1 MARTNAVRAMISMG
15 LRMNE
20 EDCMRELNEVIA
32 EFSSNYEH
40 HFEKLLLRIGEETYR
55 GLNPAVLVASAVS
68 AYHDTKFKQL
78 KPFEDVKPALDALSR
93 TGVRLG
99 VITMGPQVKQAEK
112 LLVEEIAAMAP
123 IYYYTGPN
131 LSKPWLTRLQRGIGG
146 NHFALWKIDWE
157 AKKAATGATGDKVTL
172 NWNLGTE
179 PPTADPALATD
190 TTSVDLDE
198 QLFLGLTD
206 FDDVTSEVI
215 PELAT
220 SWEVSD
226 DGLTWTFHLRDD
238 VYWVRYN
245 TATKEVEQVLDDEG
259 NPRKVTAY
267 DIEYAVKRTLDP
279 RTGSDYAYVL
289 YIIKNGEAVN
299 TMEY

>member
-1 MARTNAVRAMISMG
+1 V
-15 LRMNE
+15 
-20 EDCMRELNEVIA
+20 
-32 EFSSNYEH
+32 
-40 HFEKLLLRIGEETYR
+40 
-55 GLNPAVLVASAVS
+55 
-68 AYHDTKFKQL
+68 
-78 KPFEDVKPALDALSR
+78 
-93 TGVRLG
+93 
-99 VITMGPQVKQAEK
+99 
-112 LLVEEIAAMAP
+112 
-123 IYYYTGPN
+123 
-131 LSKPWLTRLQRGIGG
+131 TRLQRGIGG

-238 VYWVRYN
+238 VYWVR
-245 TATKEVEQVLDDEG
+245 VEQVLDDDG
-259 NPRKVTAY
+259 NPRKVTAQ
-267 DIEYAVKRTLDP
+267 DIEYGVKRTLDP

-289 YIIKNGEAVN
+289 YIIKNGETVN
-299 TMEY
+299 NMSY